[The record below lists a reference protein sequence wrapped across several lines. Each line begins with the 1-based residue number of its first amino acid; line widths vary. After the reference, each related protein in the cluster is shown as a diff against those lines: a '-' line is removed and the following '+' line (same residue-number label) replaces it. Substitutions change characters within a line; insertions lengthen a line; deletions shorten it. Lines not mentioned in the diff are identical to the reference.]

1 MIWLVIGYLI
11 CSFICY
17 GLLFASIEGEFPSSS
32 DFAYKDHL
40 AHSIFFGMLLGVF
53 GPMGLLMAFL
63 LSGFAHYGFKVK

>member
-17 GLLFASIEGEFPSSS
+17 GLLFANIEGEFPSSS

-53 GPMGLLMAFL
+53 GPLGLLMAFL
-63 LSGFAHYGFKVK
+63 LSGFAHHGFKVK